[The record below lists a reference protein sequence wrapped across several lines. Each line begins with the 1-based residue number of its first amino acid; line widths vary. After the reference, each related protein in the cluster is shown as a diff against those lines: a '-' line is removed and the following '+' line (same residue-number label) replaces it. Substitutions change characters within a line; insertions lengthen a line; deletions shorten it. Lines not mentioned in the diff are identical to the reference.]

1 MPARG
6 GPNKAAAGKGL
17 EEMIR
22 AASSASSYSW
32 CTCSKTVCEEL
43 LGGRVAWEQR
53 AYTSARFFEDQMD
66 RGLDNVGYRC
76 VSRAGARPLAAA
88 LRGHVIGG
96 HALHRSQCLW
106 FSAGSRAVRGAPGWA
121 SVTVW
126 GVVCSWLTDGLGSVM
141 ELAENRLP
149 ERSPDGFHQNAAPDT

>member
-1 MPARG
+1 M
-6 GPNKAAAGKGL
+6 
-17 EEMIR
+17 
-22 AASSASSYSW
+22 
-32 CTCSKTVCEEL
+32 
-43 LGGRVAWEQR
+43 Q
-53 AYTSARFFEDQMD
+53 
-66 RGLDNVGYRC
+66 
-76 VSRAGARPLAAA
+76 PL

-106 FSAGSRAVRGAPGWA
+106 LSAGSRAVRGAPGWA

-149 ERSPDGFHQNAAPDT
+149 EGSPDGFHQNAAPDA